1 MATDVLLSCYS
12 DESSL
17 IVHTAI
23 TYMVIMTTNYDF
35 EDLDLFVVGD
45 KWRLGRETFW
55 AAFKSV
61 LQSRRA

>member
-1 MATDVLLSCYS
+1 MATDVLLCCYS
-12 DESSL
+12 DESAL

-45 KWRLGRETFW
+45 KWRLGRETF
-55 AAFKSV
+55 
-61 LQSRRA
+61 